1 MPIKIIN
8 GNLFQSDARIIAHQV
23 NCQKKM
29 GSGVALQIKKK
40 YPNVYNEYIKV
51 CSEEMIGKIQVVP
64 INSRWNGYDTGSI
77 IIPQSEQ
84 FICNMFAQNNYGY
97 DGKQYTNINA
107 LRKCMQSLR
116 ILTFLKNGHYG
127 NKIAM
132 PYKIGC
138 CRGGA
143 NWDEV
148 YKMIEEIF
156 SNCDVELWRL
166 GKERRD

>member
-8 GNLFQSDARIIAHQV
+8 GDLFQSDARIIAHQV

-127 NKIAM
+127 NKISM
-132 PYKIGC
+132 TY
-138 CRGGA
+138 
-143 NWDEV
+143 
-148 YKMIEEIF
+148 
-156 SNCDVELWRL
+156 
-166 GKERRD
+166 